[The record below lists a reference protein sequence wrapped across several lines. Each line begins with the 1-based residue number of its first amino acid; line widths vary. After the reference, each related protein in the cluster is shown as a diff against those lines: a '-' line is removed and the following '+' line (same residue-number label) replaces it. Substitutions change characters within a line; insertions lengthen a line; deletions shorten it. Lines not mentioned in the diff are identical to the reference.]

1 MSRPRTA
8 PASMVA
14 PAHNGVLKTCVT
26 MTEAAIHTAELP
38 EGHFA
43 SLVLSRPN
51 SEIAAIAFLDREEV
65 EAHITLLRNA
75 IEDADLLDAGK
86 EPIHAAPSLRRQ

>member
-1 MSRPRTA
+1 MD
-8 PASMVA
+8 A
-14 PAHNGVLKTCVT
+14 PAHNGVMKRCVT
-26 MTEAAIHTAELP
+26 MTECAIHTVQLA

-51 SEIAAIAFLDREEV
+51 SDTAAISFLDRDEV

-75 IEDADLLDAGK
+75 IEDAERLDAGLG
-86 EPIHAAPSLRRQ
+86 PIHATPSLRRN